1 MTKYNHILLIE
12 DSDIDRYIAVHL
24 LEKHFISKQ
33 ITVVKSGQEALDW
46 IRLAIY
52 NNQPLPERIL
62 LDLRLPDMGGI
73 ELIEILEQYPPE
85 ILLLLN
91 IVVVSSII
99 EKKEIDQIKNNKLVS
114 LFIPKPLTFHSLNNI

>member
-1 MTKYNHILLIE
+1 MTKYNHLLLIE

-24 LEKHFISKQ
+24 LEKHFIANTIS
-33 ITVVKSGQEALDW
+33 VAKSGKEALDLL
-46 IRLAIY
+46 RLTIY
-52 NNQPLPERIL
+52 NHQPIPERIL

-99 EKKEIDQIKNNKLVS
+99 EKKEIEQIKNNKLVR
-114 LFIPKPLTFHSLNNI
+114 LFIPKPLTFHSINSI